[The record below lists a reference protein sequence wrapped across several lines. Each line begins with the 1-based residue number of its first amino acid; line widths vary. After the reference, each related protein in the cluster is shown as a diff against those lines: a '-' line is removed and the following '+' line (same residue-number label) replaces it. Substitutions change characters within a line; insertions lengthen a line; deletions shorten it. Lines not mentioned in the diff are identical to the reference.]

1 MLPQMILFIPLKH
14 CTLYAVS
21 RKSVK
26 SRSRMLSSLFYY
38 QKGPCISALF
48 ISYTDMNCQ
57 IAYFS
62 TLPPLYIEDI
72 HCSGYFFFLLTLAEI
87 FCIILLEIHF
97 ITILTT
103 TE

>member
-72 HCSGYFFFLLTLAEI
+72 HCSGYFFSFNI
-87 FCIILLEIHF
+87 G
-97 ITILTT
+97 
-103 TE
+103 